1 MVHALLFNRRSTL
14 LNEVKKSIMMLLP
27 EDGSPVELEN
37 SDYETVLLDTNDGY
51 VVGVIDG
58 VRRSGD
64 VFVIMATDKES
75 DSSVTLYSNQT
86 DNIDDLLSVLR
97 LLERKAGVVSMD
109 FGTFP
114 EVEKPDYQT
123 IIVQFR
129 EPISKLNHY
138 FDEIDP
144 SVRSLK
150 QWIDTYESSRFTQ
163 VGSHVAVITSEYNM
177 ECIKEWLTKNVAFA
191 IIQEDGV
198 C

>member
-1 MVHALLFNRRSTL
+1 
-14 LNEVKKSIMMLLP
+14 MLLP

-51 VVGVIDG
+51 VVGLIDG

-109 FGTFP
+109 FGAFP

-177 ECIKEWLTKNVAFA
+177 ECIKEWLTKNVAFD
-191 IIQEDGV
+191 IIQEEGV

>member
-86 DNIDDLLSVLR
+86 DNIDDLLCW
-97 LLERKAGVVSMD
+97 
-109 FGTFP
+109 
-114 EVEKPDYQT
+114 
-123 IIVQFR
+123 
-129 EPISKLNHY
+129 
-138 FDEIDP
+138 
-144 SVRSLK
+144 SVRL
-150 QWIDTYESSRFTQ
+150 ESSRWILELSQ
-163 VGSHVAVITSEYNM
+163 
-177 ECIKEWLTKNVAFA
+177 K
-191 IIQEDGV
+191 
-198 C
+198 